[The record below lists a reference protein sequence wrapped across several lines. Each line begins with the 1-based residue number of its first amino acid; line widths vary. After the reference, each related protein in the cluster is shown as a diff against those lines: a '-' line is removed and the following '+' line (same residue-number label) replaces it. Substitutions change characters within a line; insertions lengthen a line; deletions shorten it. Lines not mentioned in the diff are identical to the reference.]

1 MKLLSLFILRL
12 RRNAIFLSLITA
24 IALIP
29 LALSYRNV
37 LEVENLRFEDRAHII
52 QVKKEA
58 EMALYS
64 DDNEAQALDQES
76 MDYYKKLLELTTF
89 YLEKEHIQGKS
100 QEVLET
106 ELELYQT
113 LQNWEAKGNRVNHFT
128 SSELAERIIVYKKVL
143 EQALTFHYPTAPK
156 DFYLTLLQFLPAS
169 IYIIP
174 LVVCSLIVWLL
185 MTDLSKHRG
194 LLFINGLTPSQY
206 ATSLTLLALLLQ
218 VAIYALILFMLLL
231 LAHQFQFT
239 FQADY
244 PLLVGTNTL
253 STISIREQLQKLLL
267 VMAGVTGFY
276 LTFIRLAT
284 AKVLQTYKRK

>member
-37 LEVENLRFEDRAHII
+37 LESENLRFEDRARII

-58 EMALYS
+58 EMFLYS
-64 DDNEAQALDQES
+64 DGNEAQALDQES
-76 MDYYKKLLELTTF
+76 MDYYKKLLELATA

-113 LQNWEAKGNRVNHFT
+113 LQNWEAKGNRVNHFK
-128 SSELAERIIVYKKVL
+128 SSELAERITVYKKVL

-156 DFYLTLLQFLPAS
+156 DFYMTFLQLLPNS
-169 IYIIP
+169 IYMIP
-174 LVVCSLIVWLL
+174 LVICCLLAWLL

-194 LLFINGLTPSQY
+194 LLFINGLSPGQY
-206 ATSLTLLALLLQ
+206 ASSLTLLALLLQ
-218 VAIYALILFMLLL
+218 VAIYTLILFMLLL
-231 LAHQFQFT
+231 LAQQFQFT
-239 FQADY
+239 FQEHY
-244 PLLVGTNTL
+244 PILIGTNPL
-253 STISIREQLQKLLL
+253 STITVGKQLQKLLL
-267 VMAGVTGFY
+267 EMAGVTGFY

-284 AKVLQTYKRK
+284 AKILEKYKRK

>member
-1 MKLLSLFILRL
+1 MNLLLLFILRL
-12 RRNAIFLSLITA
+12 KRNAIFLSLITA

-29 LALSYRNV
+29 FAMSYRNV
-37 LEVENLRFEDRAHII
+37 LEAENLRFEDRTRII

-58 EMALYS
+58 EIVLYA
-64 DDNEAQALDQES
+64 DDKEAQALDQES
-76 MDYYKKLLELTTF
+76 MDYYKKLLELTTT

-113 LQNWEAKGNRVNHFT
+113 MQNWEANGHNINHFT
-128 SSELAERIIVYKKVL
+128 NSELAERITVYKKVL
-143 EQALTFHYPTAPK
+143 EQNLTFHYPTAPK
-156 DFYLTLLQFLPAS
+156 DVYLTLLQVLPAS
-169 IYIIP
+169 NYMIP
-174 LVVCSLIVWLL
+174 LVICCLLAWLL
-185 MTDLSKHRG
+185 ITDLSKHRG
-194 LLFINGLTPSQY
+194 LLFINGLSPSQY

-239 FQADY
+239 FQEKY
-244 PLLVGTNTL
+244 PIVIGTNTL

>member
-12 RRNAIFLSLITA
+12 KRNAIFLALMTA
-24 IALIP
+24 VALIP
-29 LALSYRNV
+29 FALSYRNV
-37 LEVENLRFEDRAHII
+37 LEAENLRFEDRARIT

-64 DDNEAQALDQES
+64 DDNEAQVLDQES
-76 MDYYKKLLELTTF
+76 MDYYKKLLELATA

-128 SSELAERIIVYKKVL
+128 SGELAERITVYKKVL
-143 EQALTFHYPTAPK
+143 EQALTFHYSTAPK
-156 DFYLTLLQFLPAS
+156 DFYMTFLQLLPTS

-174 LVVCSLIVWLL
+174 LVICSLIVWLL

-194 LLFINGLTPSQY
+194 LLFINGLSPGQY
-206 ATSLTLLALLLQ
+206 ATSLTQLALLLQ

-239 FQADY
+239 FQEHY
-244 PLLVGTNTL
+244 PILIGANPQ
-253 STISIREQLQKLLL
+253 STITVGKQLQKLLL
-267 VMAGVTGFY
+267 EMAGVTGFY
-276 LTFIRLAT
+276 LVFIRLAT
-284 AKVLQTYKRK
+284 AKILEKYKRK

>member
-37 LEVENLRFEDRAHII
+37 LESENLRFEDRARII

-76 MDYYKKLLELTTF
+76 MDYYKKLLELATT
-89 YLEKEHIQGKS
+89 YLEMEHIQGKS

-113 LQNWEAKGNRVNHFT
+113 LQNWETKGNRVNHFT
-128 SSELAERIIVYKKVL
+128 SSELAERIAVYEKVL

-156 DFYLTLLQFLPAS
+156 DVYLTLLQVLPAS
-169 IYIIP
+169 IYMIP
-174 LVVCSLIVWLL
+174 LVICCLLAWLL

-239 FQADY
+239 FQEDY
-244 PLLVGTNTL
+244 PLLVGTNTQ

-267 VMAGVTGFY
+267 EMAGVTCCY
-276 LTFIRLAT
+276 LVFIRLAT

>member
-1 MKLLSLFILRL
+1 MNLLLLFILRL
-12 RRNAIFLSLITA
+12 KRNAIFLSLITA

-29 LALSYRNV
+29 FAMSYRNV
-37 LEVENLRFEDRAHII
+37 LEAENLRFEDRTRII

-58 EMALYS
+58 EIVLYA
-64 DDNEAQALDQES
+64 DDKEAQALDQES
-76 MDYYKKLLELTTF
+76 MDYYKKLLELTTT

-113 LQNWEAKGNRVNHFT
+113 MQNWEANGHNINHFT
-128 SSELAERIIVYKKVL
+128 NSELAERITVYKKVL
-143 EQALTFHYPTAPK
+143 EQNLTFHYPTAPK
-156 DFYLTLLQFLPAS
+156 DVYLTLLQVLPAS
-169 IYIIP
+169 NYMIP
-174 LVVCSLIVWLL
+174 LVICCLLAWLL

-218 VAIYALILFMLLL
+218 VAIYVLILFMLLL

-239 FQADY
+239 FQEDY
-244 PLLVGTNTL
+244 PLLVSTNTL

-267 VMAGVTGFY
+267 VMAGVTCCY
-276 LTFIRLAT
+276 LVFIRLAT

>member
-12 RRNAIFLSLITA
+12 KRNAIFLSLITA

-37 LEVENLRFEDRAHII
+37 LEAENLRFEDRARIT

-64 DDNEAQALDQES
+64 DDKEAQALDQES
-76 MDYYKKLLELTTF
+76 MDYYKKLLELATT

-128 SSELAERIIVYKKVL
+128 SSELAERITVYKKVL
-143 EQALTFHYPTAPK
+143 EQTLTFHYPTAPK
-156 DFYLTLLQFLPAS
+156 DFYLTLLQVLPAS
-169 IYIIP
+169 IYTIP
-174 LVVCSLIVWLL
+174 LVICCLLAWLL

-194 LLFINGLTPSQY
+194 LLFINGLSPGQY
-206 ATSLTLLALLLQ
+206 VTSLTQLALLLQ

-239 FQADY
+239 FQEHY
-244 PLLVGTNTL
+244 PILIGTNSQ
-253 STISIREQLQKLLL
+253 STIAIREQLQKLLL
-267 VMAGVTGFY
+267 EMAGVTVFY
-276 LTFIRLAT
+276 LAVIRLAT

>member
-29 LALSYRNV
+29 FALSYRNV
-37 LEVENLRFEDRAHII
+37 LEAENLRFEDRARIT

-76 MDYYKKLLELTTF
+76 TDYYKKLLELATT

-128 SSELAERIIVYKKVL
+128 SSELAERITVYKK
-143 EQALTFHYPTAPK
+143 F
-156 DFYLTLLQFLPAS
+156 
-169 IYIIP
+169 
-174 LVVCSLIVWLL
+174 
-185 MTDLSKHRG
+185 
-194 LLFINGLTPSQY
+194 
-206 ATSLTLLALLLQ
+206 
-218 VAIYALILFMLLL
+218 
-231 LAHQFQFT
+231 
-239 FQADY
+239 
-244 PLLVGTNTL
+244 
-253 STISIREQLQKLLL
+253 
-267 VMAGVTGFY
+267 
-276 LTFIRLAT
+276 
-284 AKVLQTYKRK
+284 

>member
-1 MKLLSLFILRL
+1 MNLLLLFILRL
-12 RRNAIFLSLITA
+12 KRNAIFLALMTA
-24 IALIP
+24 VALIP

-37 LEVENLRFEDRAHII
+37 LEAENLRFEDRTRII
-52 QVKKEA
+52 RVKKEA
-58 EMALYS
+58 EIVLYA
-64 DDNEAQALDQES
+64 DDKEAQALDQES
-76 MDYYKKLLELTTF
+76 MDYYKKLLELATT

-113 LQNWEAKGNRVNHFT
+113 LQNWEAKGNRINHFT
-128 SSELAERIIVYKKVL
+128 NSELAERITVYKKVL
-143 EQALTFHYPTAPK
+143 EQTLTFHYPTAPK
-156 DFYLTLLQFLPAS
+156 DFYLTLLQFLPTS

-174 LVVCSLIVWLL
+174 LVICSLIVWLL

-239 FQADY
+239 FQEDY

-253 STISIREQLQKLLL
+253 STISVREQLQKLLL
-267 VMAGVTGFY
+267 VMAGVTGLY

>member
-1 MKLLSLFILRL
+1 MNLLSLFILRL
-12 RRNAIFLSLITA
+12 KRNAIFLALMTA
-24 IALIP
+24 VALIP

-37 LEVENLRFEDRAHII
+37 LEAENLRFEDRTRII

-58 EMALYS
+58 EIVLYA
-64 DDNEAQALDQES
+64 DDKEAQSLDQES
-76 MDYYKKLLELTTF
+76 MNYYKKLLELATT

-113 LQNWEAKGNRVNHFT
+113 LQNWEAKGNRINHFT
-128 SSELAERIIVYKKVL
+128 SSELAERITVYKKVL
-143 EQALTFHYPTAPK
+143 EQTLTFHYPTAPK

-169 IYIIP
+169 NYMIP
-174 LVVCSLIVWLL
+174 LVICCLLVWLL
-185 MTDLSKHRG
+185 ITDLSKHRG
-194 LLFINGLTPSQY
+194 LLFINGLSPGQY

-231 LAHQFQFT
+231 LVHQFQFT
-239 FQADY
+239 FQEKY
-244 PLLVGTNTL
+244 PILIGANPQ
-253 STISIREQLQKLLL
+253 STITVGKQLQKLLL
-267 VMAGVTGFY
+267 EMAGVTVFY

-284 AKVLQTYKRK
+284 AKLLEKYKRK

>member
-1 MKLLSLFILRL
+1 MNLLLLFILRL
-12 RRNAIFLSLITA
+12 KRNAIFLSLITA

-29 LALSYRNV
+29 FAMSYRNV
-37 LEVENLRFEDRAHII
+37 LEAENLRFEDRSRII

-58 EMALYS
+58 EIVLYA
-64 DDNEAQALDQES
+64 DDKEAQALDQES
-76 MDYYKKLLELTTF
+76 MDYYKKLLELTTT

-113 LQNWEAKGNRVNHFT
+113 MQNWEANGHNINHFT
-128 SSELAERIIVYKKVL
+128 NSELAERITVHKKVL
-143 EQALTFHYPTAPK
+143 EQTLTFHYPTAPK

-169 IYIIP
+169 NYMIP
-174 LVVCSLIVWLL
+174 LVICCLLAWLL

-239 FQADY
+239 FQENY

-253 STISIREQLQKLLL
+253 STISVREQLQKLLL

>member
-1 MKLLSLFILRL
+1 MNLLLLFILRL
-12 RRNAIFLSLITA
+12 KRNAIFLSLITA

-29 LALSYRNV
+29 FAMSYRNV
-37 LEVENLRFEDRAHII
+37 LEAENLRFEDRTRII

-58 EMALYS
+58 EIVLYA
-64 DDNEAQALDQES
+64 DDKEAQALDQES
-76 MDYYKKLLELTTF
+76 MDYYKKLLELTTT

-113 LQNWEAKGNRVNHFT
+113 MQNWEANGHNINHFT
-128 SSELAERIIVYKKVL
+128 SSELAERITVYKKVL
-143 EQALTFHYPTAPK
+143 EQTLTFHYPTAPK
-156 DFYLTLLQFLPAS
+156 DFYMTFLQLLPTS

-174 LVVCSLIVWLL
+174 LVICSLIVWLL

-194 LLFINGLTPSQY
+194 LLFINGLSPSQY

-239 FQADY
+239 FQEDY
-244 PLLVGTNTL
+244 PILIGTNTQ

-267 VMAGVTGFY
+267 VMASVTGFY

>member
-1 MKLLSLFILRL
+1 MNLLLLFILRL
-12 RRNAIFLSLITA
+12 KRNAIFLSLITA

-37 LEVENLRFEDRAHII
+37 LEAENLRFEDRTRII

-58 EMALYS
+58 EIVLYA
-64 DDNEAQALDQES
+64 DDKEAQALDQES
-76 MDYYKKLLELTTF
+76 MDYYKKLLELTTT

-113 LQNWEAKGNRVNHFT
+113 MQNWEANGHNINHFT
-128 SSELAERIIVYKKVL
+128 NSELAERITVYKKVL
-143 EQALTFHYPTAPK
+143 EQNLTFHYPTAPK
-156 DFYLTLLQFLPAS
+156 DVYLTLLQVLPAS
-169 IYIIP
+169 NYMIP
-174 LVVCSLIVWLL
+174 LVICCLLVWLL
-185 MTDLSKHRG
+185 LTDLSKHRG

-239 FQADY
+239 FQENY
-244 PLLVGTNTL
+244 PLLVGTNTQ
-253 STISIREQLQKLLL
+253 STISVRERLQKLLL

>member
-1 MKLLSLFILRL
+1 MNLLSLFILRL
-12 RRNAIFLSLITA
+12 KRNAIFLALMTA
-24 IALIP
+24 VALIP

-37 LEVENLRFEDRAHII
+37 LEAENLRFEDRTRII

-58 EMALYS
+58 ETFLYA
-64 DDNEAQALDQES
+64 DDKEAQALDQES
-76 MDYYKKLLELTTF
+76 MDYYKKLLELTTT

-113 LQNWEAKGNRVNHFT
+113 LQNWEAKGHNINHFT
-128 SSELAERIIVYKKVL
+128 NSELAERITVYKKVL
-143 EQALTFHYPTAPK
+143 EQALTFHYSTAPK
-156 DFYLTLLQFLPAS
+156 DFYMTFLQLLPTS

-174 LVVCSLIVWLL
+174 LVICSLIVWLL

-239 FQADY
+239 FQEDY
-244 PLLVGTNTL
+244 PLLVGTKTQ
-253 STISIREQLQKLLL
+253 STITVWKQLQKLLL
-267 VMAGVTGFY
+267 EMAGVTGFY
-276 LTFIRLAT
+276 HITIRLLIPSIIRFYC
-284 AKVLQTYKRK
+284 K

>member
-1 MKLLSLFILRL
+1 MNLLLLFILRL

-37 LEVENLRFEDRAHII
+37 LEAENLRFEDRTRII
-52 QVKKEA
+52 QIKKEA
-58 EMALYS
+58 EIVLYA
-64 DDNEAQALDQES
+64 DDKEAQALDQES
-76 MDYYKKLLELTTF
+76 MDYYKKLLELTTT

-113 LQNWEAKGNRVNHFT
+113 LQNWEAKGHNINHFT
-128 SSELAERIIVYKKVL
+128 NSELAERITVYKKVL
-143 EQALTFHYPTAPK
+143 EQALAFHYPTAPK
-156 DFYLTLLQFLPAS
+156 DVYLTLLQVLPAS
-169 IYIIP
+169 IYMIP
-174 LVVCSLIVWLL
+174 LVISCLLAWLL
-185 MTDLSKHRG
+185 MIDLSKHRG
-194 LLFINGLTPSQY
+194 LLFINGLSPSQY

-218 VAIYALILFMLLL
+218 VAIYTLILFMLLL

-239 FQADY
+239 FQKDY
-244 PLLVGTNTL
+244 PLLVDTNTL

-267 VMAGVTGFY
+267 LMAGVIGCY

-284 AKVLQTYKRK
+284 AKVLQRYKLK

>member
-37 LEVENLRFEDRAHII
+37 LEAENLRFEDRARIT

-76 MDYYKKLLELTTF
+76 MNYYKKLLELATT

-113 LQNWEAKGNRVNHFT
+113 LQNWEAKGNSVNHFT
-128 SSELAERIIVYKKVL
+128 SSELAERITVYKKVL
-143 EQALTFHYPTAPK
+143 EQTLTFHYPTAPK
-156 DFYLTLLQFLPAS
+156 DFYLTLLQVLPAS
-169 IYIIP
+169 NYMIP
-174 LVVCSLIVWLL
+174 LVICCLLAWLL

-194 LLFINGLTPSQY
+194 LLFINGLSPSQY

-218 VAIYALILFMLLL
+218 VAIYALILCMLLL

-239 FQADY
+239 FQEDY
-244 PLLVGTNTL
+244 PLLVGTNTQ
-253 STISIREQLQKLLL
+253 STITVWKQLQKLLL
-267 VMAGVTGFY
+267 EMAGLTGFY

>member
-37 LEVENLRFEDRAHII
+37 LESEILRFEDRARIT

-58 EMALYS
+58 EMFLYS
-64 DDNEAQALDQES
+64 DGNEAQALDQES
-76 MDYYKKLLELTTF
+76 MDYYKKLLELTTT

-113 LQNWEAKGNRVNHFT
+113 LQNWEAKGHNINHFT
-128 SSELAERIIVYKKVL
+128 NSELAERITVYKNVL
-143 EQALTFHYPTAPK
+143 EQTLTFHYPTAPK
-156 DFYLTLLQFLPAS
+156 DVYLTLLQVLPAS
-169 IYIIP
+169 NYMIP
-174 LVVCSLIVWLL
+174 LVICCLLAWLL

-194 LLFINGLTPSQY
+194 LLFINGLSPGQY

-239 FQADY
+239 FQKDY
-244 PLLVGTNTL
+244 PLLVGTNTQ
-253 STISIREQLQKLLL
+253 STITVWKQLQKLLL
-267 VMAGVTGFY
+267 EMASVTGFY

-284 AKVLQTYKRK
+284 AKVLQTYNRK

>member
-1 MKLLSLFILRL
+1 MNTLTLFILRL
-12 RRNAIFLSLITA
+12 KRNALFLALMTA
-24 IALIP
+24 VALIP

-37 LEVENLRFEDRAHII
+37 LEAENLRFEDRTRII

-58 EMALYS
+58 ETFLYA
-64 DDNEAQALDQES
+64 DDKEAQALDQKS
-76 MDYYKKLLELTTF
+76 MDYYKKLLELATT

-128 SSELAERIIVYKKVL
+128 SSELAERITVYKNVL
-143 EQALTFHYPTAPK
+143 EQTLTFHYPTAPK
-156 DFYLTLLQFLPAS
+156 DVYLTLLQFLPAS
-169 IYIIP
+169 IYMIT
-174 LVVCSLIVWLL
+174 LVICCLLAWLL
-185 MTDLSKHRG
+185 LIDLSKHRG
-194 LLFINGLTPSQY
+194 LLFINGLSPGQY

-239 FQADY
+239 FQEDY

-267 VMAGVTGFY
+267 EMAGVTGFY
-276 LTFIRLAT
+276 LAFIRLAT

>member
-37 LEVENLRFEDRAHII
+37 LEAENLRFEDRTRII

-58 EMALYS
+58 EIVLYA
-64 DDNEAQALDQES
+64 DDKEAQALDQES
-76 MDYYKKLLELTTF
+76 MDYYKKLLELTTT

-113 LQNWEAKGNRVNHFT
+113 LQNWEAKGHNINHFT
-128 SSELAERIIVYKKVL
+128 NSELAERITVYKKVL
-143 EQALTFHYPTAPK
+143 EQALAFHYPTAPK
-156 DFYLTLLQFLPAS
+156 DFYMNLLQVLPAS

-174 LVVCSLIVWLL
+174 LVISCLLAWLL

-194 LLFINGLTPSQY
+194 LLFINGLSPSQY

-218 VAIYALILFMLLL
+218 IAICALILCMLLL

-239 FQADY
+239 FQEKY
-244 PLLVGTNTL
+244 PIVIGTNTL

-267 VMAGVTGFY
+267 EMAGVTGFY
-276 LTFIRLAT
+276 LTFIRLTT

>member
-29 LALSYRNV
+29 FALSYRNV
-37 LEVENLRFEDRAHII
+37 LETENLRFEDRTRIT

-58 EMALYS
+58 EIALYS

-76 MDYYKKLLELTTF
+76 IDYYKKLLELATT

-113 LQNWEAKGNRVNHFT
+113 LQNWEEKGNRVNHFT
-128 SSELAERIIVYKKVL
+128 SSELAERITVYKKVL
-143 EQALTFHYPTAPK
+143 EQTLTFHYPTAPK
-156 DFYLTLLQFLPAS
+156 DVYLTLLQVLPAS
-169 IYIIP
+169 NYMIP
-174 LVVCSLIVWLL
+174 LVICCLLVWLL

-194 LLFINGLTPSQY
+194 LLFINGLSPGQY

-239 FQADY
+239 FQEDY

-253 STISIREQLQKLLL
+253 STISIREQLQELLL

>member
-1 MKLLSLFILRL
+1 MNLLLLFILRL
-12 RRNAIFLSLITA
+12 KRNAIFLSLITA

-29 LALSYRNV
+29 FAMSYRNV
-37 LEVENLRFEDRAHII
+37 LEAENLRFEDRTRII

-58 EMALYS
+58 EIVLYA
-64 DDNEAQALDQES
+64 DDKEAQALDQES
-76 MDYYKKLLELTTF
+76 MDYYKKLLELTTT

-113 LQNWEAKGNRVNHFT
+113 MQNWEANGHNINHFT
-128 SSELAERIIVYKKVL
+128 NSELAERITVYKKVL
-143 EQALTFHYPTAPK
+143 EQTLTFHYPTAPK
-156 DFYLTLLQFLPAS
+156 DFYLTLLQLLPAS

-174 LVVCSLIVWLL
+174 LVICCLLAWLL

-194 LLFINGLTPSQY
+194 LLFINGLSPSQY

-239 FQADY
+239 FQEKY
-244 PLLVGTNTL
+244 PIVIGTNTL
-253 STISIREQLQKLLL
+253 STISVREQLQKLLL
-267 VMAGVTGFY
+267 EMAGVTGFY
-276 LTFIRLAT
+276 LTFIRLTT

>member
-1 MKLLSLFILRL
+1 MNLLLLFILRL
-12 RRNAIFLSLITA
+12 KRNAIFLSLITA

-29 LALSYRNV
+29 FAMSYRNV
-37 LEVENLRFEDRAHII
+37 LEAENLRFEDRTRII

-58 EMALYS
+58 EIVLYA
-64 DDNEAQALDQES
+64 DDKEAQALDQES
-76 MDYYKKLLELTTF
+76 MDYYKKLLELATT

-113 LQNWEAKGNRVNHFT
+113 MQNWEANGHNINHFT
-128 SSELAERIIVYKKVL
+128 NSELAERITVYKKVL
-143 EQALTFHYPTAPK
+143 EQTLTFHYPTAPK
-156 DFYLTLLQFLPAS
+156 DVYLTLLQVLPAS
-169 IYIIP
+169 NYMIP
-174 LVVCSLIVWLL
+174 LVICCLLVWLL
-185 MTDLSKHRG
+185 LTDLSKHRG
-194 LLFINGLTPSQY
+194 LLFINGLSPGQY
-206 ATSLTLLALLLQ
+206 ASSLTLLALLLQ

-239 FQADY
+239 FQEDY

-253 STISIREQLQKLLL
+253 STISVREQLQKLLL
-267 VMAGVTGFY
+267 EMAGVTCCY
-276 LTFIRLAT
+276 LVFIRLAT

>member
-29 LALSYRNV
+29 LALAYRNV
-37 LEVENLRFEDRAHII
+37 LEAENLRFEDRARIT

-64 DDNEAQALDQES
+64 DDKEAQALDQES
-76 MDYYKKLLELTTF
+76 MDYYKKLLELATT

-128 SSELAERIIVYKKVL
+128 SSELAERITVYKKVL
-143 EQALTFHYPTAPK
+143 EQTLTFHYPTAPK

-169 IYIIP
+169 IYMIP
-174 LVVCSLIVWLL
+174 LVICCLLVWLL
-185 MTDLSKHRG
+185 ITDLSKHRG
-194 LLFINGLTPSQY
+194 LLFINGLSPGQY
-206 ATSLTLLALLLQ
+206 ATSLTLLAFLLQ

-239 FQADY
+239 FQENY
-244 PLLVGTNTL
+244 PLLVGTNIL

-267 VMAGVTGFY
+267 EMAGVTGFY

>member
-1 MKLLSLFILRL
+1 MNTLTLFILRL
-12 RRNAIFLSLITA
+12 KRNAIFLALMTA
-24 IALIP
+24 VALIP

-37 LEVENLRFEDRAHII
+37 LEAENLRFEDRTRII
-52 QVKKEA
+52 QIKKEA
-58 EMALYS
+58 EIVLYA
-64 DDNEAQALDQES
+64 DDKEVQALDQES
-76 MDYYKKLLELTTF
+76 MDYYKKLLELTTT

-113 LQNWEAKGNRVNHFT
+113 LQNWEAKGHNINHFT
-128 SSELAERIIVYKKVL
+128 NSELAERITVYKKVL
-143 EQALTFHYPTAPK
+143 EQALAFHYSTAPK
-156 DFYLTLLQFLPAS
+156 DFYMTFLQLLPTS

-174 LVVCSLIVWLL
+174 LVICSLIVWLL

-194 LLFINGLTPSQY
+194 LLFINGLSPGQY

-284 AKVLQTYKRK
+284 AKVLQRYKLK

>member
-37 LEVENLRFEDRAHII
+37 LESKNLRFEDRARII

-76 MDYYKKLLELTTF
+76 MDYYKKLLELATT
-89 YLEKEHIQGKS
+89 YLEMEHIQGKS

-113 LQNWEAKGNRVNHFT
+113 LQNWETKGNRVNHFT
-128 SSELAERIIVYKKVL
+128 SSELAERIAVYEKVL

-156 DFYLTLLQFLPAS
+156 DVYLTLLQVLPAS
-169 IYIIP
+169 IYMIP
-174 LVVCSLIVWLL
+174 LVICCLLAWLL

-239 FQADY
+239 FQEDY
-244 PLLVGTNTL
+244 PLLVGTNTQ
-253 STISIREQLQKLLL
+253 STISVREQLQKLLL

>member
-29 LALSYRNV
+29 FALSYRNV
-37 LEVENLRFEDRAHII
+37 LESENLRFEDRARII

-58 EMALYS
+58 EIVLYA
-64 DDNEAQALDQES
+64 DDKEAQALDQES
-76 MDYYKKLLELTTF
+76 MDYYKKLLELTTT

-113 LQNWEAKGNRVNHFT
+113 MQNWEAKGNRVNHFT
-128 SSELAERIIVYKKVL
+128 SSELAERITVYKKVL
-143 EQALTFHYPTAPK
+143 EQTLTFHYSTAPK
-156 DFYLTLLQFLPAS
+156 DFYMTFLQLLPAS

-174 LVVCSLIVWLL
+174 LVICCLLAWLL

-194 LLFINGLTPSQY
+194 LLFINGLTPGQY

-239 FQADY
+239 FQEKY
-244 PLLVGTNTL
+244 PIVIGTNTL
-253 STISIREQLQKLLL
+253 STISVREQLQKLLL
-267 VMAGVTGFY
+267 EMAGVTGFY

-284 AKVLQTYKRK
+284 AKALQTYKRK

>member
-1 MKLLSLFILRL
+1 MNLLLLFILRL
-12 RRNAIFLSLITA
+12 KRNAIFLSLITA

-29 LALSYRNV
+29 FAMSYRNV
-37 LEVENLRFEDRAHII
+37 LEAENLRFEDRTRII

-58 EMALYS
+58 EIVLYA
-64 DDNEAQALDQES
+64 DDKEAQALDQES
-76 MDYYKKLLELTTF
+76 MDYYKKLLELTTT

-113 LQNWEAKGNRVNHFT
+113 MQNWEANGHNINHFT
-128 SSELAERIIVYKKVL
+128 NSELAERITVYKKVL

-156 DFYLTLLQFLPAS
+156 DFYLNLLQVLPAS
-169 IYIIP
+169 IYMIP
-174 LVVCSLIVWLL
+174 LVICCLLAWLL
-185 MTDLSKHRG
+185 ITDLSKHRG
-194 LLFINGLTPSQY
+194 LLFINGLSPSQY

-218 VAIYALILFMLLL
+218 VAIYALILLMLLL

-239 FQADY
+239 FQEDY
-244 PLLVGTNTL
+244 PLLVGTKTL

-267 VMAGVTGFY
+267 EMAGVTGFY

>member
-1 MKLLSLFILRL
+1 MNLLLLFILRL
-12 RRNAIFLSLITA
+12 KRNAIFLALMTA
-24 IALIP
+24 VALIP

-37 LEVENLRFEDRAHII
+37 LEAENLRFEDRAHIT

-64 DDNEAQALDQES
+64 DNNEAQALDQES
-76 MDYYKKLLELTTF
+76 MDYYKKLLELATT

-113 LQNWEAKGNRVNHFT
+113 LQNWEAKGNRINHFT
-128 SSELAERIIVYKKVL
+128 SSELAERITVYKKVL
-143 EQALTFHYPTAPK
+143 EQTLTFHYPTAPK

-169 IYIIP
+169 IYMIP
-174 LVVCSLIVWLL
+174 LVICCLLAWLL

-206 ATSLTLLALLLQ
+206 ATSLTLLAFLLQ
-218 VAIYALILFMLLL
+218 VAIYTLILFMLLL

-239 FQADY
+239 FQKDY
-244 PLLVGTNTL
+244 PLLVGTTTL
-253 STISIREQLQKLLL
+253 STRSIREQLQKLLL
-267 VMAGVTGFY
+267 EIAGVTGFY

-284 AKVLQTYKRK
+284 AKALQTYKRK

>member
-37 LEVENLRFEDRAHII
+37 LESENLRFEDRARIT

-58 EMALYS
+58 EMVLYS

-76 MDYYKKLLELTTF
+76 MDHYKKLLELATA

-128 SSELAERIIVYKKVL
+128 SGELAERITVYKKVL

-156 DFYLTLLQFLPAS
+156 DFYMTFLQLLPTS

-174 LVVCSLIVWLL
+174 LVICSLIVWLL

-194 LLFINGLTPSQY
+194 LLFINGLSPGQY
-206 ATSLTLLALLLQ
+206 ATSLTLLAFLLQ
-218 VAIYALILFMLLL
+218 VAIYALILFMLLI

-239 FQADY
+239 FQENY

>member
-37 LEVENLRFEDRAHII
+37 LESENLRFEDRARII

-64 DDNEAQALDQES
+64 DDNETQALDQES
-76 MDYYKKLLELTTF
+76 MDYYKKLLELATT

-100 QEVLET
+100 QEVLKT

-128 SSELAERIIVYKKVL
+128 SGELAERITVYKKVL
-143 EQALTFHYPTAPK
+143 EQTLTFHYPTAPK

-169 IYIIP
+169 IYMIP
-174 LVVCSLIVWLL
+174 LVICCLLVWLL
-185 MTDLSKHRG
+185 ITNLSKHRG
-194 LLFINGLTPSQY
+194 LLFINGLSPGQY
-206 ATSLTLLALLLQ
+206 ATSLTLLAFLLQ

-239 FQADY
+239 FQENY

-267 VMAGVTGFY
+267 EMAGVTGFY